1 MKYCTRCITPE
12 THDTIMFDEE
22 GVCSICKQIEYKNEK
37 IDWEER
43 RKQLDELI
51 SQYKGKG
58 LYDCI
63 IPFSGG
69 KDSTFQLWYIVK
81 ELGLKPL
88 VVRFNHWGFRPLV
101 HENNTRTFKLLGV
114 DVFEFTPN
122 WHVVRELMLESFKRR
137 GDFCWHCHTG
147 IYAGVIHMAIR
158 FEVPLIIWGES
169 LAEYAS
175 WYSYEEMEE
184 VDEKRFNR
192 VMNLG
197 ITADDMYEFLEGR
210 VDKRDLWLFVFPQR
224 KDVVKMKL
232 HSICLGSYIKWDT
245 KKQVEIIKKELG
257 WKGQEVEGRPPS
269 YDYEKIECFF
279 QGIRD
284 YAKYI
289 KRGYGRT
296 NHLASIDI
304 RNKRLTRAE
313 GMKMAE
319 MYDGKRPE
327 FLDRFLEILQIS
339 EEEFNTILSKLS
351 VHPWK
356 FEPSKV
362 QRGKPLPDMC
372 KWDRTFVEKPVGPE
386 KGKDKKIEAY
396 I

>member
-12 THDTIMFDEE
+12 THDTIMYDEE
-22 GVCSICKQIEYKNEK
+22 GVCSVCRQIEYKQEK
-37 IDWEER
+37 IDWDER
-43 RKQLDELI
+43 RRQLDELVV
-51 SQYKGKG
+51 QYKDKG
-58 LYDCI
+58 MYDCVV
-63 IPFSGG
+63 PFSGG

-81 ELGLKPL
+81 QLGLKPL
-88 VVRFNHWGFRPLV
+88 VVRFNHWGYRPLV
-101 HENNTRTFKLLGV
+101 LENNTRTFKQLGV
-114 DVFEFTPN
+114 DVIEYTPN

-147 IYAGVIHMAIR
+147 IYAGVMHMALR
-158 FEVPLIIWGES
+158 FGAPLIFWGES

-197 ITADDMYEFLEGR
+197 MTAEDMYEFLGGR
-210 VDKRDLWLFVFPQR
+210 VSKRDLWMFAFPPR
-224 KDVVKMKL
+224 RDLMKL
-232 HSICLGSYIKWDT
+232 GCRSICLGSYIKWDT
-245 KKQVEIIKKELG
+245 KKQVEIIKRELG
-257 WKGQEVEGRPPS
+257 WKGQEVEGRHPD

-284 YAKYI
+284 YSKYI

-304 RNKRLTRAE
+304 RNKRLTREE
-313 GMKMAE
+313 GWKMAQE
-319 MYDGKRPE
+319 FDGKRPA
-327 FLDRFLEILQIS
+327 FLDRFLEILQIT
-339 EEEFNTILSKLS
+339 ENEFYEILTKLS

-356 FEPSKV
+356 FDRTEV
-362 QRGKPLPDMC
+362 ATGKPLPDMEQ
-372 KWDRTFVEKPVGPE
+372 WDCTKVDKPIGPP
-386 KGKDKKIEAY
+386 KDKKEKAEAY